1 MPNNLTD
8 VNAFTTPVQVP
19 AGSDPRALTYLL
31 TAFQALAN
39 RTHYLNKLAN
49 DVTERT
55 FVVSPHQAQFQ
66 LSNAPSWTRGNS
78 SLTSAANSSP
88 LYLNLDFLPNG
99 AVLKRVRALVTPG
112 ANTMTMDVRSRTL
125 DFVTPGS
132 GSDTGVELAITS
144 SGTTLQV
151 LTTSLLSETIN
162 RSGGKSYSVV
172 VTSNSAGLSSPDTLW
187 GFQIV
192 ADLVGIG
199 AF

>member
-1 MPNNLTD
+1 MPANLTD
-8 VNAFTTPVQVP
+8 ANAFTTPVQVP

-55 FVVSPHQAQFQ
+55 FVVSPFAATWDSGWT
-66 LSNAPSWTRGNS
+66 LSGSSTLTATSNS
-78 SLTSAANSSP
+78 AFLTLP
-88 LYLNLDFLPNG
+88 LDFLPNG

-112 ANTMTMDVRSRTL
+112 ANTMSMNIYSRTL

-132 GSDTGVELAITS
+132 GSNTSIELGITS
-144 SGTTLQV
+144 SGTALQV
-151 LTTSLLSETIN
+151 LTTSALSETIA
-162 RSGGKSYSVV
+162 RGSGKNHFAYLTANSGAGA
-172 VTSNSAGLSSPDTLW
+172 SNDTLF

-192 ADLVGIG
+192 ADLAGNG
-199 AF
+199 AY

>member
-1 MPNNLTD
+1 MPANITD

-19 AGSDPRALTYLL
+19 AGSDAAGLTYLL
-31 TAFQALAN
+31 TGFQALAD

-55 FVVSPHQAQFQ
+55 FVVSPHQAQFTTG
-66 LSNAPSWTRGNS
+66 WTRGNT
-78 SLTSAANSSP
+78 SLTSVTNNAP
-88 LYLNLDFLPNG
+88 LYLHLDFLPNG

-112 ANTMTMDVRSRTL
+112 ANTVGMEVRNRTL
-125 DFVTPGS
+125 DFITPGS
-132 GSDTGVELAITS
+132 GSDIAVETGIAS

-151 LTTSLLSETIN
+151 IGTAALSETIN
-162 RSGGKSYSVV
+162 RSGGKNYVAV
-172 VTSNSAGLSSPDTLW
+172 VTANSGAGASNDTLW

>member
-1 MPNNLTD
+1 MPANLTD
-8 VNAFTTPVQVP
+8 ANAFTSPVQVP

-55 FVVSPHQAQFQ
+55 FVVSPHQAQFTTG
-66 LSNAPSWTRGNS
+66 WTRGNT
-78 SLTSAANSSP
+78 SLTSTSNSAV

-112 ANTMTMDVRSRTL
+112 ANTMNMDIRNRTL
-125 DFVTPGS
+125 DFTTPGS
-132 GSDTGVELAITS
+132 GTDTGVELGLVT
-144 SGTTLQV
+144 SGTALQV
-151 LTTSLLSETIN
+151 LTTTALSETIN
-162 RSGGKSYSVV
+162 RVSGKNYVAIL
-172 VTSNSAGLSSPDTLW
+172 TANSGAAGANDTLW

>member
-1 MPNNLTD
+1 MPANLTD
-8 VNAFTTPVQVP
+8 VNAYTTPVQVP

-55 FVVSPHQAQFQ
+55 FVVSPHAAQFT
-66 LSNAPSWTRGNS
+66 SGWARANTT
-78 SLTSAANSSP
+78 LTSTSNGAV
-88 LYLNLDFLPNG
+88 LYLPLDFLPTG
-99 AVLKRVRALVTPG
+99 AVLKRVRALLTPG
-112 ANTMTMDVRSRTL
+112 ANTMGMGVLSRTL

-132 GSDTGVELAITS
+132 GTETAVETGLAT

-151 LTTSLLSETIN
+151 LTTALLSETIS
-162 RSGGKSYSVV
+162 RTSGKHYIAVV
-172 VTSNSAGLSSPDTLW
+172 NANSGAGASNDTLF

-192 ADLVGIG
+192 ADLAGNG
-199 AF
+199 DY